1 MSVMPR
7 YLSRTLIALLVGL
20 ALSGWGL
27 AANLGLRVLPAAGAT
42 PAEIATAAGEY
53 LRTRILLAS
62 GGARLEQL
70 EPLVTGEIAE
80 ALDGLGAVVPDRI
93 SLVGEPTAETIWRV
107 GERALVELRYLV
119 SIGGGN
125 QPAGELV
132 MMELIEGRWR
142 ASRSWQVAAEDD

>member
-7 YLSRTLIALLVGL
+7 YLSRTLVVLLVGL
-20 ALSGWGL
+20 ALSGWGI
-27 AANLGLRVLPAAGAT
+27 AANLGLRVLPAAGTT
-42 PAEIATAAGEY
+42 PAEIAAAAGEY
-53 LRTRILLAS
+53 LRTRIRLSS
-62 GGARLEQL
+62 GEARIEQL
-70 EPLVTGEIAE
+70 EPLVAGEIAE
-80 ALDGLGAVVPDRI
+80 ALDGLGAVVPDRT

-107 GERALVELRYLV
+107 SERALVELRYLL

-142 ASRSWQVAAEDD
+142 ASRSWQIAAEDD